1 MIEPFICHDRHVLH
15 TVVIVVVQPHL
26 HPVHI
31 TVGYRRAHT
40 QKIPFLQKAGNHSRR
55 KGIGCIRY
63 NMMNNDL
70 LNRFMATPLEREHGN
85 NCVEMRI
92 ERHGIVDQ
100 LVSENSS
107 DWRLAYANDGF
118 PTLLKVFHIEYC
130 LNDNMVVHTI
140 GEVIH
145 ENRLAPR
152 VTIRGLIERLPG
164 SASEQR
170 GVVSITGMYDLEE
183 GILISLCNGNR
194 MSWQ

>member
-1 MIEPFICHDRHVLH
+1 
-15 TVVIVVVQPHL
+15 
-26 HPVHI
+26 
-31 TVGYRRAHT
+31 
-40 QKIPFLQKAGNHSRR
+40 
-55 KGIGCIRY
+55 
-63 NMMNNDL
+63 MMNNDL

-85 NCVEMRI
+85 DRMVMRI
-92 ERHGIVDQ
+92 KRHCTVGPFILKD
-100 LVSENSS
+100 SNN
-107 DWRLAYANDGF
+107 WRLAYVNNDF
-118 PTLLKVFHIEYC
+118 PTLLKISHIEYC
-130 LNDNMVVHTI
+130 LNNNMVVHTI

-152 VTIRGLIERLPG
+152 VTIRGSIERLPG

>member
-1 MIEPFICHDRHVLH
+1 
-15 TVVIVVVQPHL
+15 
-26 HPVHI
+26 
-31 TVGYRRAHT
+31 
-40 QKIPFLQKAGNHSRR
+40 
-55 KGIGCIRY
+55 
-63 NMMNNDL
+63 MMNNDL

-92 ERHGIVDQ
+92 ERHGIVDL

-118 PTLLKVFHIEYC
+118 LTLLKVFHIEYG
-130 LNDNMVVHTI
+130 LNNNMVVHTI